1 MGHDDDYPE
10 ASADLMDFEEG
21 VGGGHHEDEEDN
33 KITVKVEAGEEHV
46 LQSIKDE
53 YSSVQIKLEPVDNF
67 DDEAS
72 LEFLSS
78 EVFKNT
84 SLLEKC

>member
-1 MGHDDDYPE
+1 MGHVDDDDYP
-10 ASADLMDFEEG
+10 DFDDG
-21 VGGGHHEDEEDN
+21 GLGGHPEDEEDN

-53 YSSVQIKLEPVDNF
+53 YSSVQIKLEPVENF

-72 LEFLSS
+72 LGFNRLKYLKQALILCYIC
-78 EVFKNT
+78 VGF
-84 SLLEKC
+84 